1 MIQFFLI
8 AMLLRSGITKSGNI
22 KKCVSRR
29 CKLCSHDMLQ
39 TDNNIVNYQTNET
52 VVNQNNYTCSSK
64 NLVYMICC
72 NEKNC
77 QFQYIGKTSQ
87 TLRARMNSH
96 RSSLRTKKGC
106 QFVIEHF
113 TKQHRPANMKVVP
126 LNPKTNMEMEL
137 IKEFGTLFPY
147 GGNDRL
153 EKPYLDAKEHFSNG
167 KPVWNLFTHKK
178 SRRGKRGG
186 RNRNSSSASS
196 NSTLSPQEIVD
207 KVTLA
212 KYQGENFRLI
222 ARNLV
227 NSSSKEV
234 ILELGLSLKDCRDK
248 QLRDMLID
256 LCRHY
261 FNRDPPEKTPFKR
274 DEHIVFKYTNRYF
287 EDLNM
292 AKLCNS
298 PDILNSYP
306 VRSVN
311 FTPAFSYTK
320 PIRNRVLNYIEE
332 SRSTDPPPVI
342 CDCSSSEFMD
352 PTLQHVVTGNL
363 AVIRNSKLRN
373 LLNKGLTYRECH
385 RWNKGDVLSSLEKD
399 LDTHIVKQSEKKKT
413 PVQCFQLWKSDL
425 LAKVRNKLA
434 HIKIR
439 RFKKPVLLDKDILV
453 ELKKLQETFI
463 IVPTDKAA
471 NNVSIVCR
479 KYYHECMV
487 KELSSNVYLPI
498 QQNEETLVK
507 QHQQDLQ
514 QLGMEVPADN
524 ESLPF
529 IYSTI
534 KQHKNP
540 VSNRFIVSGR
550 KCTTKTLSRRL
561 LKVFQ
566 LVAKTMQTHSK
577 YKCNFSNTK
586 AFWVIKNAEDI
597 RTDITNLNNKGKGSS
612 VYSFDFSRLYTNIPH
627 DLLRENI
634 KFAVEEAFK
643 VKADMEYIKVNK
655 KSATWAKSKPKNTKV
670 LYLSCTDIYE
680 MLGYLLDNIYVKYRG
695 NIFRQIIGVPMG
707 TDCAP
712 DLANLF
718 LFVFEYKYVMN
729 LISTGDSDMRLL
741 RFVYRYIDDLL
752 ILNDNGNFANI
763 YTDIYPDM
771 MELKS
776 TGSSAQHVSFLDM
789 DIKALGNRFKYT
801 LYDKRNDFEFKVIS
815 LPNLSGNIPI
825 NQAYGTFYSQIVR
838 IFNANN
844 TSDLFINNIK
854 TLTDKLCKQGFNRRI
869 LFAYIDRFIRSYR
882 FKIITKYW
890 TILHSYMFVI

>member
-1 MIQFFLI
+1 MIQFFLF
-8 AMLLRSGITKSGNI
+8 AMLLRSGTTKSGNI
-22 KKCVSRR
+22 KMCESRR
-29 CKLCSHDMLQ
+29 CKLCSHEMLQ
-39 TDNNIVNYQTNET
+39 TDNNIVNYLTNET
-52 VVNQNNYTCSSK
+52 VVNQHNYTCSSK

-87 TLRARMNSH
+87 TLRARMNGH

-113 TKQHRPANMKVVP
+113 TKYHRPANMKVAP
-126 LNPKTNMEMEL
+126 LNPKANMEMEL

-153 EKPYLDAKEHFSNG
+153 EKPYLDAREHFNNG
-167 KPVWNLFTHKK
+167 EPVWNLFTHKK

-186 RNRNSSSASS
+186 RNRVASSANSR
-196 NSTLSPQEIVD
+196 STLSAQEIVD

-212 KYQGENFRLI
+212 KYNGENFRI
-222 ARNLV
+222 VARNLV
-227 NSSSKEV
+227 NSSRKEV

-256 LCRHY
+256 LSRHY
-261 FNRDPPEKTPFKR
+261 FNRDPPEKTLFKR

-332 SRSTDPPPVI
+332 SRSTDPPPVT
-342 CDCSSSEFMD
+342 CNCSSSEFMD
-352 PTLQHVVTGNL
+352 PTLGHVVTGNL
-363 AVIRNSKLRN
+363 AVIKNSKLRN

-385 RWNKGDVLSSLEKD
+385 QWKKDDVLSSIEKD
-399 LDTHIVKQSEKKKT
+399 LDTHIAKQSEKKKT

-425 LAKVRNKLA
+425 LAKVRNKLV

-439 RFKKPVLLDKDILV
+439 RFKKPVLSDKDTLA
-453 ELKKLQETFI
+453 ELKKLQKTFI
-463 IVPTDKAA
+463 IVPTDKAS

-479 KYYHECMV
+479 KYYHDCMI

-507 QHQQDLQ
+507 QHQQDLR
-514 QLGMEVPADN
+514 QLNVEVPADN

-561 LKVFQ
+561 LNVFQ
-566 LVAKTMQTHSK
+566 LVAKTMHTHSK

-627 DLLRENI
+627 DLLRDNI

-643 VKADMEYIKVNK
+643 VKADMNFIKVNK

-670 LYLSCTDIYE
+670 MYLSGTDIYE

-695 NIFRQIIGVPMG
+695 NLFRQIIGVPMG

-763 YTDIYPDM
+763 YTDIYPNV

-789 DIKALGNRFKYT
+789 DIKALGNKFKYT
-801 LYDKRNDFEFKVIS
+801 LYDKRNDFDFKVIS
-815 LPNLSGNIPI
+815 LPNLGGNIPV

-844 TSDLFINNIK
+844 TADLFIDNIK
-854 TLTDKLCKQGFNRRI
+854 TLIDKLCKQGFNRRI
-869 LFAYIDRFIRSYR
+869 LFVYIDRFIRSYR
-882 FKIITKYW
+882 FKIITKFW
-890 TILHSYMFVI
+890 KILHSHMFVV

>member
-1 MIQFFLI
+1 M
-8 AMLLRSGITKSGNI
+8 
-22 KKCVSRR
+22 
-29 CKLCSHDMLQ
+29 
-39 TDNNIVNYQTNET
+39 
-52 VVNQNNYTCSSK
+52 
-64 NLVYMICC
+64 
-72 NEKNC
+72 
-77 QFQYIGKTSQ
+77 
-87 TLRARMNSH
+87 
-96 RSSLRTKKGC
+96 
-106 QFVIEHF
+106 
-113 TKQHRPANMKVVP
+113 
-126 LNPKTNMEMEL
+126 
-137 IKEFGTLFPY
+137 
-147 GGNDRL
+147 
-153 EKPYLDAKEHFSNG
+153 
-167 KPVWNLFTHKK
+167 
-178 SRRGKRGG
+178 
-186 RNRNSSSASS
+186 
-196 NSTLSPQEIVD
+196 
-207 KVTLA
+207 A

-227 NSSSKEV
+227 NSSRKEV

-292 AKLCNS
+292 AKLCNL

-332 SRSTDPPPVI
+332 SRSTDPPPVT
-342 CDCSSSEFMD
+342 CDCSSSQFMD
-352 PTLQHVVTGNL
+352 PQLQHVVTGNL
-363 AVIRNSKLRN
+363 AVISNSKLRN

-385 RWNKGDVLSSLEKD
+385 RWKKGDVLSSLEKD
-399 LDTHIVKQSEKKKT
+399 LDTHISKQSEKKKT
-413 PVQCFQLWKSDL
+413 PVECFQLWKSDL

-439 RFKKPVLLDKDILV
+439 RFKKPVLLDKDILE

-507 QHQQDLQ
+507 QHQQDLKK
-514 QLGMEVPADN
+514 LGVEVPTDN

-643 VKADMEYIKVNK
+643 VKAGMTYIKVNK
-655 KSATWAKSKPKNTKV
+655 KSATWAKSKPKSTKV
-670 LYLSCTDIYE
+670 MYLSSTDIIE

-763 YTDIYPDM
+763 YTDIYPDV

-801 LYDKRNDFEFKVIS
+801 LYDKRNDFGFKVIS

-854 TLTDKLCKQGFNRRI
+854 TLIDKLCKQGFNRRI
-869 LFAYIDRFIRSYR
+869 LFVYLDRFIKSYK

>member
-1 MIQFFLI
+1 MIQFFLF
-8 AMLLRSGITKSGNI
+8 AMLLRSGTTKSGNI
-22 KKCVSRR
+22 KMCESRR
-29 CKLCSHDMLQ
+29 CKLCSHEMLQ
-39 TDNNIVNYQTNET
+39 TDNVIVNYQTNEI
-52 VVNQNNYTCSSK
+52 VVNQHNYTCSSK

-87 TLRARMNSH
+87 TLRARMNGH

-113 TKQHRPANMKVVP
+113 TKYHRPANMKVAP
-126 LNPKTNMEMEL
+126 LNPKANMEMEL

-153 EKPYLDAKEHFSNG
+153 EKPYLDAREHFNNG
-167 KPVWNLFTHKK
+167 EPVWNLFTHKK

-186 RNRNSSSASS
+186 RNRVASSANSR
-196 NSTLSPQEIVD
+196 STLSAQEIVD

-212 KYQGENFRLI
+212 KYNGENFRI
-222 ARNLV
+222 VARNLV
-227 NSSSKEV
+227 NSSRKEV

-256 LCRHY
+256 LSRHY
-261 FNRDPPEKTPFKR
+261 FNRDPPEKTLFKR

-332 SRSTDPPPVI
+332 SRSTDPPPVT
-342 CDCSSSEFMD
+342 CNCSSSEFMD
-352 PTLQHVVTGNL
+352 PTLGHVVTGNL
-363 AVIRNSKLRN
+363 AVIKNSKLRN

-385 RWNKGDVLSSLEKD
+385 QWKKDDVLNSIEKD
-399 LDTHIVKQSEKKKT
+399 LDTHIAKQSEKKKT

-425 LAKVRNKLA
+425 LAKVRNKLV

-439 RFKKPVLLDKDILV
+439 RFKKPVLSDKDTLA
-453 ELKKLQETFI
+453 ELKKLQKTFI
-463 IVPTDKAA
+463 IVPTDKAS

-479 KYYHECMV
+479 KYYHDCMI

-507 QHQQDLQ
+507 QHQQDLR
-514 QLGMEVPADN
+514 QLNVEVPADN

-561 LKVFQ
+561 LNVFQ
-566 LVAKTMQTHSK
+566 LVAKTMHTHSK

-627 DLLRENI
+627 DLLRDNI

-643 VKADMEYIKVNK
+643 VKADMNFIKVNK

-670 LYLSCTDIYE
+670 MYLSGTDIYE

-695 NIFRQIIGVPMG
+695 NLFRQIIGVPMG

-763 YTDIYPDM
+763 YTDIYPNV

-789 DIKALGNRFKYT
+789 DIKALGNKFKYT
-801 LYDKRNDFEFKVIS
+801 LYDKRNDFDFKVIS
-815 LPNLSGNIPI
+815 LPNLGGNIPV

-844 TSDLFINNIK
+844 TADLFIDNIK
-854 TLTDKLCKQGFNRRI
+854 TLIDKLCKQGFNRRI
-869 LFAYIDRFIRSYR
+869 LFVYIDRFIRSYR
-882 FKIITKYW
+882 FKIITKFW
-890 TILHSYMFVI
+890 KILHSHMFVV

>member
-1 MIQFFLI
+1 
-8 AMLLRSGITKSGNI
+8 MLLRSGTTKSGNI
-22 KKCVSRR
+22 KMCESRR
-29 CKLCSHDMLQ
+29 CKLCSHEMLH
-39 TDNNIVNYQTNET
+39 TDNNIVNYLTNET
-52 VVNQNNYTCSSK
+52 VVNQHNYTCSSK

-87 TLRARMNSH
+87 TLRARMNGH

-113 TKQHRPANMKVVP
+113 TKYHRPANMKVAP
-126 LNPKTNMEMEL
+126 LNPKANMEMEL

-153 EKPYLDAKEHFSNG
+153 EKPYLDAREHFNNG
-167 KPVWNLFTHKK
+167 EPVWNLFTHKK

-186 RNRNSSSASS
+186 RNRVASSANSR
-196 NSTLSPQEIVD
+196 STLSPQEIVD

-212 KYQGENFRLI
+212 KYNGENFRII

-227 NSSSKEV
+227 NSSRKEV

-256 LCRHY
+256 LSRHY
-261 FNRDPPEKTPFKR
+261 FNRDPPEKTLFKR

-332 SRSTDPPPVI
+332 SRSTDPPPVT
-342 CDCSSSEFMD
+342 CNCSSSEFMD
-352 PTLQHVVTGNL
+352 PTLGHVVTGNL
-363 AVIRNSKLRN
+363 AVIKNSKLRN

-385 RWNKGDVLSSLEKD
+385 QWKKDDVLSSIEKD
-399 LDTHIVKQSEKKKT
+399 LDTHIAKQSEKKKT

-425 LAKVRNKLA
+425 LTKVRNKLA

-439 RFKKPVLLDKDILV
+439 RFKKPVLSDKDTLA
-453 ELKKLQETFI
+453 ELKKLQKTFI
-463 IVPTDKAA
+463 IVPTDKAS

-479 KYYHECMV
+479 KYYHECMI

-507 QHQQDLQ
+507 QHQQDLR
-514 QLGMEVPADN
+514 QLNVEVPADN

-540 VSNRFIVSGR
+540 
-550 KCTTKTLSRRL
+550 
-561 LKVFQ
+561 
-566 LVAKTMQTHSK
+566 
-577 YKCNFSNTK
+577 
-586 AFWVIKNAEDI
+586 
-597 RTDITNLNNKGKGSS
+597 
-612 VYSFDFSRLYTNIPH
+612 
-627 DLLRENI
+627 
-634 KFAVEEAFK
+634 
-643 VKADMEYIKVNK
+643 
-655 KSATWAKSKPKNTKV
+655 
-670 LYLSCTDIYE
+670 
-680 MLGYLLDNIYVKYRG
+680 
-695 NIFRQIIGVPMG
+695 
-707 TDCAP
+707 
-712 DLANLF
+712 
-718 LFVFEYKYVMN
+718 
-729 LISTGDSDMRLL
+729 
-741 RFVYRYIDDLL
+741 
-752 ILNDNGNFANI
+752 
-763 YTDIYPDM
+763 
-771 MELKS
+771 
-776 TGSSAQHVSFLDM
+776 
-789 DIKALGNRFKYT
+789 
-801 LYDKRNDFEFKVIS
+801 
-815 LPNLSGNIPI
+815 
-825 NQAYGTFYSQIVR
+825 
-838 IFNANN
+838 
-844 TSDLFINNIK
+844 
-854 TLTDKLCKQGFNRRI
+854 
-869 LFAYIDRFIRSYR
+869 
-882 FKIITKYW
+882 
-890 TILHSYMFVI
+890 